1 MSSTVFEKKDG
12 ILTVRPDDRL
22 DTATSPVLEREV
34 CERLDG
40 VENIVMDFTKVE
52 YISSGGLRALLI
64 LKKLMEERGGDLR
77 LLHVNENILEIFELV
92 GFMEFVTVERD
103 GSPSSYE
110 ASE

>member
-40 VENIVMDFTKVE
+40 VENIVMGFTKVE
-52 YISSGGLRALLI
+52 YLLRRTSGAAEPQEAYGRAG
-64 LKKLMEERGGDLR
+64 RR
-77 LLHVNENILEIFELV
+77 
-92 GFMEFVTVERD
+92 
-103 GSPSSYE
+103 P
-110 ASE
+110 ASASRE

>member
-34 CERLDG
+34 RERLDG

-52 YISSGGLRALLI
+52 YISSVGLRALLS

-92 GFMEFVTVERD
+92 GFMEVVTVERD

-110 ASE
+110 AGK